1 MTASPDDELAQAE
14 ALAEA
19 QPDAPGVLAALG
31 AARAVRGDLAG
42 AIVAH
47 DAAVAAA
54 DRQAAI
60 ARLNLG
66 ATHAAAGAIEPA
78 IAAYREAL
86 ALWPGW
92 LPALDHLASIELAA
106 GRLDDAAAS
115 CDAALAIAPT
125 HAVAHFTRGLV
136 HAARGELT
144 AAVARHRA
152 ACAAAPAHAAMTFAL
167 AAALAAHGE
176 LDEAAVQYRAA
187 CALDPRSAEA
197 ALALALTELARKDAD
212 AATAAATAACAL
224 VPDDASAASAL
235 GAAHTLAGRRAD
247 ARVAYLRA
255 RELAPELADLH
266 HNCALAAEAVD
277 DLDAAI
283 AHERDALALAPR
295 HLPAL
300 VNLSRL
306 LVDHRRLD
314 ELGPVYQQLAAVAP
328 DNQMTTHLLTA
339 LRGEVTAAAPRGYV
353 VTLFDALAP
362 RFDGL
367 LVDTLHYR
375 GHRAVAEAVIDHAGG
390 RVLGAALDLGC
401 GTGLVGAGLHGHVGH
416 LTGVD
421 LAPRML
427 DAARARGCYH
437 ALVLAELTD
446 HLATVAPASLDVIT
460 AADVLIYL
468 GDLTQVFAT
477 AAAALAD
484 GGALVVT
491 VERSDDAPIALRPT
505 GRYAHHR
512 DYLAGL
518 AAAQPLE
525 LRTMTELIVR
535 REAGVEVPAW
545 LAVLIR
551 TPRAA

>member
-1 MTASPDDELAQAE
+1 VSAIVDDELAAAE
-14 ALAEA
+14 ALAAA
-19 QPDAPGVLAALG
+19 QPEAPGALSALG
-31 AARAVRGDLAG
+31 GVRAARGDLPG
-42 AIVAH
+42 AIA
-47 DAAVAAA
+47 AYEGAVAAA

-66 ATHAAAGAIEPA
+66 AAHAASGAIEPA
-78 IAAYREAL
+78 IAAYRGAL
-86 ALWPGW
+86 ALWPDW

-106 GRLDDAAAS
+106 GRLDDAAAT
-115 CDAALAIAPT
+115 CDAALAIAPA

-144 AAVARHRA
+144 DAVARHRA
-152 ACAAAPAHAAMTFAL
+152 ACAAAPDHAAMAFAL
-167 AAALAAHGE
+167 GAALAAHGD
-176 LDEAAVQYRAA
+176 LDDAAAAYRAA

-197 ALALALTELARKDAD
+197 ALSLALTELARRDAD
-212 AATAAATAACAL
+212 AATAAADAACAL
-224 VPDDASAASAL
+224 APTDASAASAL
-235 GAAHTLAGRRAD
+235 GAAHTLGGRRAE
-247 ARVAYLRA
+247 ARTAYLRA

-266 HNCALAAEAVD
+266 HNCALAAEAVED
-277 DLDAAI
+277 FDAAI
-283 AHERDALALAPR
+283 DHERDALARAPR
-295 HLPAL
+295 HFPAL

-362 RFDGL
+362 RFDTL

-375 GHRAVAEAVIDHAGG
+375 GHRAVADAVIELAAG
-390 RVLGAALDLGC
+390 RTLGAALDLGC
-401 GTGLVGAGLHGHVGH
+401 GTGLVGAGLHAHVGH

-437 ALVLAELTD
+437 ALVERELTE
-446 HLATVAPASLDVIT
+446 HLAAVAPASLDVIT

-468 GDLTQVFAT
+468 GELAPMIAA
-477 AAAALAD
+477 AAAALVD
-484 GGALVVT
+484 GGALAVT

-518 AAAQPLE
+518 AATHGFAV
-525 LRTMTELIVR
+525 RTMTELTVR
-535 REAGVEVPAW
+535 REAGAEVAAW

-551 TPRAA
+551 SPRAA